1 MTRRAELPRFADLR
15 RGGNM
20 PPPGRGNIRAGLAL
34 MIAFAAGLIV
44 AHGFGF

>member
-15 RGGNM
+15 SGGNL
-20 PPPGRGNIRAGLAL
+20 PPPSRGNIRAGLAL
-34 MIAFAAGLIV
+34 FTAFAAALFV